1 MKKLAI
7 VGTAPSSIYLAPY
20 NDPDFEIWGLNG
32 VYSYIDFAM
41 VSNFTRW
48 FDIHSMKAIKD
59 LSGSTDARYQFGNG
73 YYGWLQGLTIPLYNQ
88 EVFPDFPTSV
98 KYPLEEILRKF
109 PRKYF
114 TNSISWMLALAIY
127 EGYEDISIYG
137 VDMAMSSE
145 YSEQRPSCEYFI
157 GYAEG
162 LGINVYIPDQSDL
175 LKTPFL
181 YGFEDEKRD
190 YMRTKLL
197 ARKQELE
204 RKKAEANQQI
214 GQATASLNTYDGA
227 LQDVE
232 YILGVWL

>member
-7 VGTAPSSIYLAPY
+7 IGTAPSSIHLAPY
-20 NDPDFEIWGLNG
+20 NNPDYEIWGLNG
-32 VYSYIDFAM
+32 VYSYIDFA
-41 VSNFTRW
+41 NITNITRW
-48 FDIHSMKAIKD
+48 FDIHSMECIKEIYTSTHYAYG
-59 LSGSTDARYQFGNG
+59 SGYLEWIKN
-73 YYGWLQGLTIPLYNQ
+73 LTIPIYMQ
-88 EVFPDFPTSV
+88 EVFEEVPTSV
-98 KYPLEEILRKF
+98 KYPLEEILARF

-137 VDMAMSSE
+137 VDMATASE
-145 YSEQRPSCEYFI
+145 YACQRPSCEYFI

-162 LGINVYIPDQSDL
+162 LGVKVYLPDQSDL

-181 YGFEDEKRD
+181 YGFEDEKKD
-190 YMRTKLL
+190 FMKAKLL

-204 RKKAEANQQI
+204 QKKAEFQQQAN
-214 GQATASLNTYDGA
+214 QATAAINTYDGA
-227 LQDVE
+227 LQDIE